1 MMKRR
6 IGYLSGAPR
15 VTTRPNG
22 ESGGARSHV
31 LGVMGAYRQLG
42 WEIKPFIYGDQ
53 IDLNSTSGSV
63 IKGLLQGTTLGRGIA
78 DVGRAALG
86 RRSAKRAVAEIGT
99 DVDYVYE
106 RFSVF
111 QSLGRGFKAAGI
123 PWVLET
129 QGLFYFEARHDRKSI
144 ELASL
149 AKRLEIAAYRDCD
162 VIVAVTDT
170 LKDLLV
176 SEAGIDGDKILVV
189 PNGVDIE
196 KFSPRPLPPDQ
207 ARPRPV
213 LGFVGGLLRWQGID
227 HLLKAVKAVQGK
239 VPDFDV
245 LVVGDGEER
254 KNLEMLVRQLELADR
269 VSFVGRVDGDEVP
282 DWIQRFDL
290 CFSGHLPSQLGGM
303 YHSPLKIYE
312 YMSMAKPVLASDFFD
327 ARSVIA
333 GKGTGFLFES
343 GNLESLSGRLIEA
356 FSDRDALRA
365 MGEKARDEVLAN
377 HSWRSRVDT
386 MSGRIAQLL
395 SSRSR

>member
-31 LGVMGAYRQLG
+31 QGVMGAYRQLG
-42 WEIKPFIYGDQ
+42 WEVKPFIYGDL
-53 IDLNSTSGSV
+53 IDLNSTSGSL
-63 IKGLLQGTTLGRGIA
+63 IKGLLQGTTVGRGIA
-78 DVGRAALG
+78 DVGRVALG
-86 RRSAKRAVAEIGT
+86 RRNAQRAVEVIGK

-111 QSLGRGFKAAGI
+111 QSLGRGFKSAGV

-162 VIVAVTDT
+162 VIIAVTDT
-170 LKDLLV
+170 LKDLLI
-176 SEAGIDGDKILVV
+176 SEAGIDANKILVV
-189 PNGVDIE
+189 PNGVDVE
-196 KFSPRPLPPDQ
+196 KFSPRPLPKQMVGD
-207 ARPRPV
+207 RPV

-239 VPDFDV
+239 APDFDV
-245 LVVGDGEER
+245 LIVGDGEEKR
-254 KNLEMLVRQLELADR
+254 NLEMLARQLGIEDR
-269 VSFVGRVDGDEVP
+269 VNFVGRVDGDKVP
-282 DWIQRFDL
+282 EWIQRFDL

-312 YMSMAKPVLASDFFD
+312 YMSMGKPVLASDFFD

-333 GKGTGFLFES
+333 GKETGFLFES
-343 GNLESLSGRLIEA
+343 GNLEALSKRLIEA
-356 FSDRDALRA
+356 FSNADALRA
-365 MGEKARDEVLAN
+365 MGAKARDEVLAN
-377 HSWRSRVDT
+377 HSWRSRVDV
-386 MSGRIAQLL
+386 MSERIAQLL
-395 SSRSR
+395 SR